1 VRSPSGGKGF
11 GSILDPDNGPDARQ
25 NRQRPR
31 LADGDAGVEP
41 VLRYYQKNGFH
52 LHALRVNALAES
64 RKLKPEIPAF
74 GNDGIPLRDEIELSM
89 TLD

>member
-1 VRSPSGGKGF
+1 M
-11 GSILDPDNGPDARQ
+11 
-25 NRQRPR
+25 
-31 LADGDAGVEP
+31 
-41 VLRYYQKNGFH
+41 LRYYQKNGFH